1 MADDQR
7 EELEIGGRHK
17 LRTPRSPMKKVF
29 LALLS
34 ICVLYGSADAA
45 DRIKIGYLDTSGTFL
60 SLTLVRKKG
69 LFTIEGIQA
78 DLIRIRSTVAL
89 TALVSGELDYHSVL
103 GPAVAAAIRGVPIK
117 IVACYTPRVATAI
130 IALPE
135 FKTVQDLRGKTIG
148 INSLGGGLEGQV
160 RLILKHF
167 GLDAEKDVKL
177 LATGGMESRLT
188 AMKQGFTVATLGSPP
203 IEFVGKKL
211 GFTVLA
217 RARELFSYPSSG
229 LIVNVK
235 KIKERPDEI
244 KRMIKAGIETNRYFS
259 QNREGTLRAMM
270 EWMKIDRDMAAAT
283 YAGIAKTSGDD
294 LSLPE
299 DGLRL
304 LIDEAK
310 KNAKLNR
317 EVSIDQVADLSIL
330 REVQRE
336 MGIK

>member
-1 MADDQR
+1 VTKMF
-7 EELEIGGRHK
+7 LS
-17 LRTPRSPMKKVF
+17 LLVVF
-29 LALLS
+29 VFHA
-34 ICVLYGSADAA
+34 SAYSA
-45 DRIKIGYLDTSGTFL
+45 DRIKIGYPDASGTFL
-60 SLTLVRKKG
+60 SLPLGQQAGFFKK
-69 LFTIEGIQA
+69 EGIQA

-103 GPAVAAAIRGVPIK
+103 GPAVAAAIRGIPIK

-148 INSLGGGLEGQV
+148 INSLGGGLEGQM
-160 RLILKHF
+160 RLMLKHF

-211 GFTVLA
+211 GFEVLA

-229 LIVNVK
+229 LIVNAK
-235 KIKERPDEI
+235 KIKDRPDEI
-244 KRMIKAGIETNRYFS
+244 KRMIKAGIETNRYIS
-259 QNREGTLRAMM
+259 QNREETLRAMM
-270 EWMKIDRDMAAAT
+270 EWMKIDRELAAAT
-283 YAGIAKTSGDD
+283 YDGVVKTYGDD

-317 EVSIDQVADLSIL
+317 DISIDQVADLSIL
-330 REVQRE
+330 KEAQRE
-336 MGIK
+336 MGIR